1 MPAYSPSNRPNR
13 RGLNRHRSQALYGAV
28 VCSAVLSA
36 CSSLPDT
43 GIVQGPLGAPPVQRP
58 VNIERVNTGAIFQPN
73 MQTVS
78 LFSADRKPR
87 FVGDTLKIDISETL
101 SATSKVNTDT
111 SRETALSAK
120 GPGSKAGLGI
130 FSSIMNLDA
139 SASGSNTLK
148 GGGTTENAS
157 KFTGQLAASVINVLS
172 NGNLVV
178 AGDRTI
184 ALNGGVSVLR
194 FSGIVNPKDIRA
206 GNIVASADTVNARI
220 EVVGRGEVS
229 EASSRSWIQR
239 VLADSLSFW

>member
-1 MPAYSPSNRPNR
+1 MTSNPKPDRAPAVRSHGR
-13 RGLNRHRSQALYGAV
+13 RSQALHATV
-28 VCSAVLSA
+28 LCMAVLSA

-43 GIVQGPLGAPPVQRP
+43 GIVQGPLGAPPVARP
-58 VNIERVNTGAIFQPN
+58 TNIERVNTGSIFQPN
-73 MQTVS
+73 MASIS
-78 LFSADRKPR
+78 LFSSDRKPR
-87 FVGDTLKIDISETL
+87 YVGDTLKIDIAESL

-111 SRETALSAK
+111 SRETALAAK

-139 SASGSNTLK
+139 TASGSNSLK

-157 KFTGQLAASVINVLS
+157 KFTGQLAASVVNVLP

-184 ALNGGVSVLR
+184 SLNGGVNVLR

-206 GNIVASADTVNARI
+206 GNIVASADTVNARL

-229 EASSRSWIQR
+229 DASSRSWIQR

>member
-1 MPAYSPSNRPNR
+1 MPSTPPPNR
-13 RGLNRHRSQALYGAV
+13 QTPAHLHRRRSHALYAAV
-28 VCSAVLSA
+28 LCVAVLSA

-43 GIVQGPLGAPPVQRP
+43 GIVQGPLGAPPVPRP
-58 VNIERVNTGAIFQPN
+58 VNIERVNNGSIFQPN
-73 MQTVS
+73 MQSVS

-87 FVGDTLKIDISETL
+87 YVGDTLKIDISETL

-120 GPGSKAGLGI
+120 GPGSKAGVGI

-157 KFTGQLAASVINVLS
+157 KFTGQLAASVVNVMP

-184 ALNGGVSVLR
+184 SLNGGVNVLR
-194 FSGIVNPKDIRA
+194 FSGIVNPRDIRA
-206 GNIVASADTVNARI
+206 GNIVASADTVNARL

-229 EASSRSWIQR
+229 EASSRNWIQR